1 MAQCDNS
8 MGSFNGICPQGFSGD
23 DVNWFGVIPQAAQ
36 DHVSRKR
43 QRLIHE
49 CVTRCVTRC

>member
-1 MAQCDNS
+1 MAQCNNS

-36 DHVSRKR
+36 DHVSTKR

-49 CVTRCVTRC
+49 CVTRCVTWC